1 MTWAWS
7 RRSGM
12 TASRPRKKPSKK
24 ASPPS
29 GHFRHAVQGQSGKI
43 GTPGHGTHPHGHH
56 GLRPPAPQRC
66 RLRGPADG
74 LRPAGTG
81 CRRGRR
87 NRNHDQVRSYIS
99 RQMEQ
104 VEKMNRLEQKKMPTD
119 IVYADIDTLSGDST
133 IAAAIP
139 RRCFMPRE
147 YLRKGLLSDGFSPT
161 RRNVSPI
168 CACETSR
175 LISQRRERFFAPV
188 NSSIKIGFSKQKA
201 NASRE

>member
-1 MTWAWS
+1 MMKSFVFTSNLLVAILVHIHNPALTHRYDSSASDSICWRSWQVSTISFPFWRNS
-7 RRSGM
+7 RKRSRISFIPDSSNALNG
-12 TASRPRKKPSKK
+12 SS
-24 ASPPS
+24 
-29 GHFRHAVQGQSGKI
+29 
-43 GTPGHGTHPHGHH
+43 
-56 GLRPPAPQRC
+56 
-66 RLRGPADG
+66 
-74 LRPAGTG
+74 
-81 CRRGRR
+81 
-87 NRNHDQVRSYIS
+87 NRIR
-99 RQMEQ
+99 
-104 VEKMNRLEQKKMPTD
+104 
-119 IVYADIDTLSGDST
+119 SGDST

-188 NSSIKIGFSKQKA
+188 NSSIKIGFSSKA